1 MSDNH
6 IKNISS
12 EDFANCTNVFKV
24 DLDRQQVSSISGFC
38 HLPKSLE
45 IYIGPLWDIYMN
57 QSCIEDFSNLA
68 ELTLTPTTGKVT
80 NMTFKPLR
88 NLPIKRLRL
97 EGAYFDLM
105 DEYVL
110 SWFPQLISIDI
121 EASISIPFV
130 RVIPSYKAWDG
141 LKHSKLLKKIR
152 FSFSTRNVAV
162 NDSCKWMPPVTIFDS
177 TFAKSLAC
185 CPNVEELQLDDT
197 NAIDVKDL
205 CYKSVNLSK
214 NYFDIFNI
222 YTVIGHFY
230 NCKKLT
236 ALDLSYQIN
245 TGGENYDSLDLFYL
259 PENLAILDMSY
270 FSIKFTNDMRN
281 FSFGIYRSWKLKHF
295 SFRGNSVSVLSRFS
309 ILQNNTEVEFTAD
322 LSRNKMVTLYPD
334 AFRESV
340 GSGLRFGGL
349 LLSENKLGDQL
360 GKSDQQIF
368 KLLRHLRVLDLSF
381 NDIKNLPYGAFKNNA
396 NLGILN
402 LSRLSS
408 NFLLTIQF
416 QFSHMTNLQIL
427 DLSNNL
433 ISQFNSDLQT
443 TFNDLKLKSP
453 NLTIHLSGNPFQCS
467 CDYRHFLQWIHA
479 KHEMFPRIE
488 EYSCLYGNK
497 ISNFSRMEEMLSDL
511 QYKCSLDLIVKVSG
525 GVLALLI
532 VVVALSIFLYRH
544 KWDIRFFCIKFVAR
558 KNAYVE
564 QEGYQHMFEYDA
576 FVAYHKNDLKWVTDE
591 LFKNLDEE
599 ALGDD
604 LSGQTRFR
612 LCFHDRDFIP
622 GTSIE
627 DNIVRAIENSRKTIL
642 VLSKDFLTSGWC
654 DFELQMARMESF
666 DKGRN
671 VIVVVM
677 LEPLPME
684 SMKKSLKLLIQR
696 NTYIEWFKD
705 GMVDKSNF
713 WEKMRVALGSQE
725 FDSSD

>member
-1 MSDNH
+1 MGRRRNYDNFRLT
-6 IKNISS
+6 
-12 EDFANCTNVFKV
+12 E
-24 DLDRQQVSSISGFC
+24 
-38 HLPKSLE
+38 LPR
-45 IYIGPLWDIYMN
+45 
-57 QSCIEDFSNLA
+57 NLA
-68 ELTLTPTTGKVT
+68 T
-80 NMTFKPLR
+80 
-88 NLPIKRLRL
+88 
-97 EGAYFDLM
+97 
-105 DEYVL
+105 
-110 SWFPQLISIDI
+110 
-121 EASISIPFV
+121 
-130 RVIPSYKAWDG
+130 
-141 LKHSKLLKKIR
+141 
-152 FSFSTRNVAV
+152 
-162 NDSCKWMPPVTIFDS
+162 
-177 TFAKSLAC
+177 
-185 CPNVEELQLDDT
+185 
-197 NAIDVKDL
+197 
-205 CYKSVNLSK
+205 
-214 NYFDIFNI
+214 
-222 YTVIGHFY
+222 
-230 NCKKLT
+230 
-236 ALDLSYQIN
+236 LDLSYISRN
-245 TGGENYDSLDLFYL
+245 VKNF
-259 PENLAILDMSY
+259 IFVVSY
-270 FSIKFTNDMRN
+270 
-281 FSFGIYRSWKLKHF
+281 SWKLRYLNL
-295 SFRGNSVSVLSRFS
+295 RGNSINLLSRFY
-309 ILQNNTEVEFTAD
+309 INQNNTEVKFTAD
-322 LSRNKMVTLYPD
+322 ISQNKMVTLYSD

-340 GSGLRFGGL
+340 ESGLRISGL

-360 GKSDQQIF
+360 GRSDEQIF
-368 KLLRHLRVLDLSF
+368 KLLRDLRVLDLSL
-381 NDIKNLPYGAFKNNA
+381 NDIKNLPYNAFKNNA
-396 NLGILN
+396 NLEMLN
-402 LSRLSS
+402 LSS
-408 NFLLTIQF
+408 NSLLTMEF

-453 NLTIHLSGNPFQCS
+453 NLTINLSGNPFQCS
-467 CDYRHFLQWIHA
+467 CDYQHFLKWIHT
-479 KHEMFPRIE
+479 KREMFSLFE
-488 EYSCLYGNK
+488 DYSCLYDNK
-497 ISNFSRMEEMLSDL
+497 MRNFSRLQEMLGDL
-511 QYKCSLDLIVKVSG
+511 EYQCSLDLIVKVSG

-576 FVAYHKNDLKWVTDE
+576 FVAYHKNDLKWVTSE

-599 ALGDD
+599 SHGDD
-604 LSGQTRFR
+604 LTDQTRFR

-713 WEKMRVALGSQE
+713 WEKMRVALGSKE